1 MSVWDM
7 TAPVRACVARGAFDR
22 QAGLDCLHDLGLT
35 PPCASI
41 WMDNGDYTRANCL
54 LPCLVHF
61 GSPYNEPEGCWR
73 DPSNGRFICTG
84 TYRCISLSLPLASSL
99 LLPCFSQQLRL
110 SPSVSA
116 SQD

>member
-1 MSVWDM
+1 MHHTALAWSVVQVYMSVWDM
-7 TAPVRACVARGAFDR
+7 TGPVRACVARGAFDR

-54 LPCLVHF
+54 LPCLVHL

-73 DPSNGRFICTG
+73 DPSNG
-84 TYRCISLSLPLASSL
+84 SL
-99 LLPCFSQQLRL
+99 LAPEQRNISR
-110 SPSVSA
+110 
-116 SQD
+116 